1 LHLTFGLI
9 AFLEQGFSGGP
20 LLDSRGRVIG
30 VNIGSFGAVGDRGLA
45 VPVDTVSRV
54 VKQIIEHGEAFSP
67 SIGITGLSGTIERS
81 ETYRWGVVVLRV
93 IPNSPAA
100 FAGLEPFSD
109 VIVGIDGVLTDI
121 AKFRTILDAKSDG
134 DIVELIVSRQP
145 EDVEVIEVVS
155 LEIAKEKDLNRQ
167 SFDEVTMSRKKW
179 ASTLAAFDG
188 GDVQEL

>member
-1 LHLTFGLI
+1 M
-9 AFLEQGFSGGP
+9 QGFSGGP

-54 VKQIIEHGEAFSP
+54 VKQIIEHGEAFNP

-81 ETYRWGVVVLRV
+81 ETYRSGVVVLRV